1 MFFRKKFLYAVGL
14 GLFTASNFLYA
25 QETIILN
32 ETPQNLWIERDG
44 LAMNFGGKNSNYIVS
59 SLQMKQQ
66 IFLSKFSFLCQASD
80 GKTEDERSV
89 PPENVKETIR
99 QKEKGNLTWVLESR
113 WNFLNLKRTVA
124 LGDFPGVKI
133 TYEFEVTKD
142 FRSGRIYLRFY
153 MPQEKYRVTGYKKNS
168 VTQFRK
174 SVKSEWF
181 GILRSP
187 HFPYITFSGEEAEYG
202 LMILAADVS
211 SWERL
216 PGMLLYS
223 TVKDAYSS
231 TEFMYYQNQEM
242 KKGMKG
248 SFSFYLIPVP
258 GKTAATEA
266 DEIYAK
272 LKNTIR

>member
-14 GLFTASNFLYA
+14 GLFTAFNFLYA
-25 QETIILN
+25 RESIFLN

-44 LAMNFGGKNSNYIVS
+44 FAMNFGAKKSNYIVS

-66 IFLSKFSFLCQASD
+66 VFLSRFSFLCQTSD

-89 PPENVKETIR
+89 PAENVKETVR
-99 QKEKGNLTWVLESR
+99 HKEKGKLTWVLESK
-113 WNFLNLKRTVA
+113 WKFLNLKRTVA
-124 LGDFPGVKI
+124 LGDFPGVKV
-133 TYEFEVTKD
+133 TYEFEVTED
-142 FRSGRIYLRFY
+142 FRPRRLYLSFY

-174 SVKSEWF
+174 AVKSEWF

-187 HFPYITFSGEEAEYG
+187 HFPYITFSDKDVEYG

-231 TEFMYYQNQEM
+231 TEFMYYQNQDM

-258 GKTAATEA
+258 GKNAAVEA
-266 DEIYAK
+266 DEIYAR
-272 LKNTIR
+272 LKDTIR

>member
-1 MFFRKKFLYAVGL
+1 MFFRKEFLFAVGL
-14 GLFTASNFLYA
+14 GLFAASGSLDA
-25 QETIILN
+25 REAIILK

-44 LAMNFGGKNSNYIVS
+44 FVINFGGKSSNYIVC

-66 IFLSKFSFLCQASD
+66 VFLSKFSFVCQTSD
-80 GKTEDERSV
+80 GKTEEERSV
-89 PPENVKETIR
+89 SPENVKETIR
-99 QKEKGNLTWVLESR
+99 RKEKGNLTWVLESR
-113 WNFLNLKRTVA
+113 WKFLNLRRTVA
-124 LGDFPGVKI
+124 LGDFPGARI
-133 TYEFEVTKD
+133 TYEFEVTED
-142 FRSGRIYLRFY
+142 FRSKRIYLDFY
-153 MPQEKYRVTGYKKNS
+153 MPQGKYMIAGYKKNS

-174 SVKSEWF
+174 AVKSEWF

-202 LMILAADVS
+202 LMILAADVF

-223 TVKDAYSS
+223 TVNDAYSS
-231 TEFMYYQNQEM
+231 TAFMYYQNQDM

-266 DEIYAK
+266 DEIYTE